1 MSLSLNNY
9 SKTLFKFFIKDT
21 EVSVKQGITVNPIV
35 SEIASW
41 YEKLRNAM
49 EYRQDEVI
57 LQSTITRILKR
68 RVLLGGK
75 EVGAHLVR
83 ELVWARYLP
92 DGSITEET
100 IRISDEKI
108 NLYLKLKKYIIEHRI
123 LKEGDAYEW
132 IFDLMSSDLEDLL
145 NPHQERE
152 AMGNYIFHALSP
164 NITLENET
172 EEVKNLQLFIA
183 VRRSYARENLALLR
197 YSLFKQYFGEL
208 TPHNYQKVEN
218 HFKEAHAEIES
229 SINYPR
235 RYKISNY
242 VKRYIPPFLILED
255 MLRTQEEKIY
265 SIIENE
271 EELSNSVITTCEI
284 KYKGIS
290 SKVRRAIVRSVF
302 FILIS
307 KVIFAFVIEGTF
319 ERYVY
324 GDIQWLTLTLN
335 IIIPVSLM
343 IIASF
348 FISTPGRKNSLRILQ
363 AIRGLL
369 FSEHPTIGQTVMI
382 ADPSKKKVSFSDNVF
397 TTLWLTTF
405 LISFGLIIYAL
416 TLARF
421 NFVSQGIFLFF
432 IAIISFL
439 TYRISQTA
447 HVYTLE
453 DKQNIKSLIA
463 DFFFLPIARVGRHL
477 TEGISQINILL
488 FLFDYVIETPFKG
501 LFGFFDQWFLYLHSK
516 RENLE

>member
-1 MSLSLNNY
+1 MGTVLNQY

-21 EVSVKQGITVNPIV
+21 AITNKQGITVNPIV

-75 EVGAHLVR
+75 EIAAPLVR

-92 DGSITEET
+92 DGSVTEET
-100 IRISDEKI
+100 IKTAKEKI
-108 NLYLKLKKYIIEHRI
+108 SLYLNLKKYTTEHNI
-123 LKEGDAYEW
+123 LKESEASEW
-132 IFDLMSSDLEDLL
+132 MFNLMSSDLEDLL
-145 NPHQERE
+145 NPHPERE
-152 AMGNYIFHALSP
+152 AMGNYIFHALNS
-164 NITLENET
+164 NISLQNET
-172 EEVKNLQLFIA
+172 EDVKNVQLFIA
-183 VRRSYARENLALLR
+183 VRRSYAKENLALLR

-208 TPHNYQKVEN
+208 TSHNYHKVEAN
-218 HFKEAHAEIES
+218 FKQAHEEIEQA
-229 SINYPR
+229 INYPR

-255 MLRTQEEKIY
+255 ILRTQEGKIY
-265 SIIENE
+265 AMIENE
-271 EELSNSVITTCEI
+271 EELSNLVIQTCEK

-307 KVIFAFVIEGTF
+307 KVFFAFAIEGTF
-319 ERYVY
+319 EKYVY
-324 GDIQWLTLTLN
+324 GDVQWITLILN

-343 IIASF
+343 VIASF
-348 FISTPGRKNSLRILQ
+348 FIATPKRNNSLRILN
-363 AIRGLL
+363 AINGLL
-369 FSEHPTIGQTVMI
+369 FYEQSKIGNSIMV
-382 ADPSKKKVSFSDNVF
+382 ADPSKKKNSFTDNLF
-397 TTLWLTTF
+397 TFLWLTTF
-405 LISFGLIIYAL
+405 IISFGFIIYIL
-416 TLARF
+416 NILKF
-421 NFVSQGIFLFF
+421 NIVSQGIFLFF
-432 IAIISFL
+432 VAIVSFL

-447 HVYTLE
+447 HVYALE
-453 DKQNIKSLIA
+453 DKQNIKSLAA
-463 DFFFLPIARVGRHL
+463 DFFFLPVARVGRHL
-477 TEGISQINILL
+477 TEGISQINIFL